1 MMNDDDDDY
10 LLFLLLLQKEGRV
23 ASWVLAGVSA
33 VEGWQHFFTP
43 FSICTAAASYLI
55 VITKRRQAEQIKKK

>member
-1 MMNDDDDDY
+1 MMMMMIIY
-10 LLFLLLLQKEGRV
+10 YFFFFSRKKAELRV

-33 VEGWQHFFTP
+33 VEGWQHFLTP